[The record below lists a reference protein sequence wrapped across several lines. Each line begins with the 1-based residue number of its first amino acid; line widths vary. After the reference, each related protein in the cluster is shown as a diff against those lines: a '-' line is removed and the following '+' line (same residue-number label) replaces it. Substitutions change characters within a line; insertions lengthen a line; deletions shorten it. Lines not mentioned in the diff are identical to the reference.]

1 MREIEVLVS
10 GVSSTIR
17 SSDLSRLFEDEGF
30 DLRSV
35 RFESGNAFVTLWSGE
50 SSPDLSA
57 RLARLP
63 RSIRGDPSLAVGTIE
78 LSSKELPG
86 KVLEVSGFDS
96 RFRLSEFLTGFFSSQ
111 GTVESL
117 HLVPERKSTVLVTYD
132 SIDSARLARDQLG
145 GKFLLGGQIHVEYAT
160 STELPITSSSKTN
173 GVRDEHNTRVV
184 FVGNLG
190 RDVSRES
197 LRSVFES
204 RGFAVIDVN
213 LKTHFGFVTV
223 TNVVGDESEL
233 LDKLRQCSQ
242 PLGNSNQVITV
253 ELAKQTVDK
262 MAVEQKR
269 KLQEPTKR
277 IFLVGF
283 ANKISEDAIFNELS
297 RKVADI
303 LTVTIPPSKRY
314 CFVTTRSF
322 QGSADLIHFFDG
334 VRTLGGELS
343 LQYSTEVVSRRRSS
357 RSRSRDRDNDYQDE
371 RRHRPPGSPVYSR
384 DDDRQRGRSRSPR

>member
-1 MREIEVLVS
+1 MREIEVTVS
-10 GVSSTIR
+10 GVSSTVR
-17 SSDLSRLFEDEGF
+17 SSDVSRLFEDEGF

-35 RFESGNAFVTLWSGE
+35 RFEGGNAFVTLWSGE
-50 SSPDLSA
+50 SSSDLSA

-63 RSIRGDPSLAVGTIE
+63 RSTLSVGSIE

-111 GTVESL
+111 GTVESV
-117 HLVPERKSTVLVTYD
+117 HLVPERKSTVLVTFD
-132 SIDSARLARDQLG
+132 SVDTARLAKENLG
-145 GKFLLGGQIHVEYAT
+145 GKLLLGGQIHVEYAT
-160 STELPITSSSKTN
+160 ANEVPIASSSVVPTN
-173 GVRDEHNTRVV
+173 GGRDEHNTRVV

-204 RGFAVIDVN
+204 RGFTVIDVN

-223 TNVVGDESEL
+223 TNVARDESEL

-242 PLGNSNQVITV
+242 PLGTSNQVITV

-262 MAVEQKR
+262 LAVEQKR

-283 ANKISEDAIFNELS
+283 GNNVSPDAIFNELS
-297 RKVADI
+297 RKVTDI
-303 LTVTIPPSKRY
+303 LNVTIPPAKRY

-322 QGSADLIHFFDG
+322 QGAADLIHFFDG
-334 VRTLGGELS
+334 VRTLGGDLS
-343 LQYSTEVVSRRRSS
+343 LQYSTEVGSRRRSS
-357 RSRSRDRDNDYQDE
+357 RSRSRDRDNDYPDE
-371 RRHRPPGSPVYSR
+371 RRHRPPPGSPIYSR